1 MLCVAL
7 CNVMLLTN
15 GDQLG
20 READVV
26 FQICRRCL
34 EPSEIHPPVIMSVF
48 AQTSIPG
55 YVFIEA
61 LHVGEVHHAMD
72 GLVIVCDKQPRL
84 IMVTEYVLLLSCLL
98 QPSIQIE
105 GGQWVRCLAG
115 RYCNDIGYVYKSD
128 QPDATVVFVP
138 RISQPRGKRQRD
150 GRPPPRAW
158 TAAEV
163 IEQYGK
169 KRVAILGPNKFVF
182 RRGVYEDGLVM
193 ERVPLSYLCTLDHSP
208 EDIALFVQSTML
220 RSHPHFTPCLRRF
233 AQESTQ
239 VGNRVLVVSGE
250 CAGIIG
256 CTEKIHNGVADVIT
270 QSPEEH
276 SGLVVSVALHE
287 LMPHFLAGDHVKDRW
302 SDRVG
307 IVVAVDQD
315 SQKVTFLAK
324 DSLSCGEVGLSASL
338 LSFLIDFW
346 TYKSI
351 CLPITCSFT
360 ALPPSFFV
368 SLQGFLLNFLGKA
381 KRLAGGAF
389 CRHQRA
395 VSKLWMK
402 GMGGL

>member
-1 MLCVAL
+1 VLCVAL

-15 GDQLG
+15 SDQLG

-34 EPSEIHPPVIMSVF
+34 EPSEIHPPAIMSAF
-48 AQTSIPG
+48 ARPSIPG

-61 LHVGEVHHAMD
+61 LHVGEVRHAVD
-72 GLVIVCDKQPRL
+72 GLVTVRDKQPRL
-84 IMVTEYVLLLSCLL
+84 IMVTEYVSLLSCLQ
-98 QPSIQIE
+98 QPSTRIE
-105 GGQWVRCLAG
+105 DGQWVRCLAG
-115 RYCNDIGYVYKSD
+115 RYRNDVGYVYKSD
-128 QPDATVVFVP
+128 QPDVTVVFVP

-169 KRVAILGPNKFVF
+169 KRVAILGLNKFVF

-193 ERVPLSYLCTLDHSP
+193 ERVPSSYLRTLDHSP

-220 RSHPHFTPCLRRF
+220 RSHPHFTPCLKRF

-239 VGNRVLVVSGE
+239 VGDRVLVVSGE
-250 CAGIIG
+250 CARIIG
-256 CTEKIHNGVADVIT
+256 RTENIHNGVADVIT
-270 QSPEEH
+270 QSPKEH
-276 SGLVVSVALHE
+276 SGLAVSVALRE

-324 DSLSCGEVGLSASL
+324 DGREVGISASL

-346 TYKSI
+346 TCRSI
-351 CLPITCSFT
+351 RLPITCSFT
-360 ALPPSFFV
+360 ALPPGFFV
-368 SLQGFLLNFLGKA
+368 SLQAFLSNFLGKA
-381 KRLAGGAF
+381 ERLAGGAF
-389 CRHQRA
+389 CKHQTA
-395 VSKLWMK
+395 MSKLWTKRMR
-402 GMGGL
+402 GL